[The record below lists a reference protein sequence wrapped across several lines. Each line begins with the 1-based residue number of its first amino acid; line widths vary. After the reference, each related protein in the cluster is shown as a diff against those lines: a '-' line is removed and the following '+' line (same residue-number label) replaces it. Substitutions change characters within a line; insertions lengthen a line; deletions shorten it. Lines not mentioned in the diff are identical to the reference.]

1 MADDIDRHS
10 RGRAAVANARRSAS
24 AAWPGGRRGLLLD
37 GGIAVVL
44 AGLLLANGYLFL
56 QLAEDAGLS
65 APGPVAFASGLVMC
79 LVLAVRRRWPLTV
92 LVVTAIAFTVYGF
105 NHGYD
110 AMTSSVALFIATVTA
125 GSDGAPRVRNVVRAV
140 VIAALFGTIFY
151 AFYIADQESMP
162 GLAVWFGQV
171 YALVLNVF
179 YFGAAWVLGD
189 QIRLR
194 RQREADLAER
204 TAELSARGLELEAE
218 RERSAEKAAVDERL
232 RIAREVHDVLGHH
245 VSVMGVQAGAARRI
259 LASDP
264 TRAGQ
269 AMEAIETSSRQ
280 AVGELQRVLR
290 LLREPDD
297 APGPLAALGRV
308 EELANEVRRAGVAV
322 TLQVGELPSL
332 PVDIDLA
339 AVRVVQESLTNV
351 LRHAGPGTSAWVKI
365 VADHDAL
372 KVEVGDDGAG
382 TPLVDP
388 REGRQD
394 GVAAGSGLGGMRER
408 VELHGGTFDAG
419 QHGPRGWRVR
429 ATIPCHGVAEHS
441 GNDPSVVAAPGVS
454 PDGFAEL
461 VAGEVPRR

>member
-1 MADDIDRHS
+1 MSDDVDQHAL
-10 RGRAAVANARRSAS
+10 GRAAPANAGRSAS
-24 AAWPGGRRGLLLD
+24 AVRRVGRRGLLLD

-44 AGLLLANGYLFL
+44 AGLLLANGYLYL
-56 QLAEDAGLS
+56 QLAEDHGLS
-65 APGPVAFASGLVMC
+65 APGPVAFVSGLVMC
-79 LVLAVRRRWPLTV
+79 LVLAFRRLWPLTV
-92 LVVTAIAFTVYGF
+92 LVVAAIAFAVYGF
-105 NHGYD
+105 NQGYD

-125 GSDGAPRVRNVVRAV
+125 GSDGAPRVRNAVRAV
-140 VIAALFGTIFY
+140 VIAGLFGTIFY
-151 AFYIADQESMP
+151 AFYIADQADMP

-194 RQREADLAER
+194 RQREADLAKR
-204 TAELSARGLELEAE
+204 TAELSARGMELEAE

-232 RIAREVHDVLGHH
+232 RIARELHDVLGHH

-264 TRAGQ
+264 ARAGQ

-297 APGPLAALGRV
+297 GPGPLAALGRLD
-308 EELANEVRRAGVAV
+308 ELANEVRRAGVAV

-332 PVDIDLA
+332 PVEIDLA

-351 LRHAGPGTSAWVKI
+351 LRHGGPGSSAWVKV
-365 VADHDAL
+365 VADGDVL
-372 KVEVGDDGAG
+372 RIEVGDDGAG

-388 REGRQD
+388 RESRQD
-394 GVAAGSGLGGMRER
+394 GVATGSGLRGMRER

-419 QHGPRGWRVR
+419 KHGPRGWRVR
-429 ATIPCHGVAEHS
+429 ATIPCHGVV
-441 GNDPSVVAAPGVS
+441 DPTGTDSSVGAVPGVAPDLADGLVPEEAPG
-454 PDGFAEL
+454 
-461 VAGEVPRR
+461 R